1 MLTDASQAAGSPE
14 SRARSAMPFVR
25 IQPSRGWVA
34 LQLGELWA
42 YRELLYFLSWR
53 DVKARY
59 KQTALGVAW
68 AILQPF
74 CTMVVFS
81 LFFGQLVKVPS
92 DGFPYPIF
100 AYAALVPWN
109 FFANGLDKASSSLVL
124 QANLIKKVYFPRI
137 AMPIAAVVS
146 GIIDFALAFIV
157 LVGMMLYYG
166 LVPSVK
172 VLVLPLF
179 VLLAFVTALGAAL
192 WLSALYVQYRDIRHV
207 VPFLTQLWLFSTPVA
222 YPSSLLTEPWRA
234 VYGLNP
240 MVAVVEGFRW
250 ALLGSE
256 TAPGPMVLVSVAV
269 AIIMLSGGA
278 LYFRRM
284 EKNFADV
291 V

>member
-1 MLTDASQAAGSPE
+1 
-14 SRARSAMPFVR
+14 MPFVR